1 MRFAKYFLLFL
12 IGAVVIATAAFVRFG
27 MYDVA
32 ADTPHW
38 RATHA
43 ALAAL
48 RDRSVAARASSVEVP
63 DLSDAAMIREGAG
76 NYDSM
81 CVGCHLRPGLDE
93 TELSLGLYPAPP
105 SWRDLGRTDPRE
117 AFWVIKHGIK
127 MTGMPAWGKSMDDR
141 YIWGMVAF
149 IGRFPDLD
157 AAQYVAMVE
166 LSPGHSHGGGESDI
180 ESGDATAPDESARSS
195 FEPIDDPMASGA
207 DVPEHDSHPD
217 HPH

>member
-1 MRFAKYFLLFL
+1 MHFAKHCLLL
-12 IGAVVIATAAFVRFG
+12 IVAVAIATAAFVRFG

-43 ALAAL
+43 ALATL
-48 RDRSVAARASSVEVP
+48 RDRSIAARASDVEVP
-63 DLSDAAMIREGAG
+63 GLSDAAMIRAGAG

-81 CVGCHLRPGLDE
+81 CAGCHLRPGLDE
-93 TELSLGLYPAPP
+93 TELSRGLYPAPP
-105 SWRDLGRTDPRE
+105 SWRDLGRSYPRE

-141 YIWGMVAF
+141 YIWEMVAF
-149 IGRFPDLD
+149 IRRFADLN

-166 LSPGHSHGGGESDI
+166 ASPGHRHGGGESDI
-180 ESGDATAPDESARSS
+180 ESGAAAAPDESRRSS
-195 FEPIDDPMASGA
+195 FEPVDDPMALGGKVPGHDSS
-207 DVPEHDSHPD
+207 PEHTH
-217 HPH
+217 